1 MIPLSEMLRGGKS
14 RDTGAEGRRDG
25 GVCVLLLKENMLL
38 FWGDEAF
45 LKLKKGDCC
54 ATFWMHALN
63 IIKLYTIKCMYEII

>member
-14 RDTGAEGRRDG
+14 RDTGPEGRRDRG
-25 GVCVLLLKENMLL
+25 MCVLLLKENMLL

-54 ATFWMHALN
+54 AIF
-63 IIKLYTIKCMYEII
+63 

>member
-54 ATFWMHALN
+54 ATF
-63 IIKLYTIKCMYEII
+63 

>member
-25 GVCVLLLKENMLL
+25 GVCVLLLKETMLL

-54 ATFWMHALN
+54 ATF
-63 IIKLYTIKCMYEII
+63 